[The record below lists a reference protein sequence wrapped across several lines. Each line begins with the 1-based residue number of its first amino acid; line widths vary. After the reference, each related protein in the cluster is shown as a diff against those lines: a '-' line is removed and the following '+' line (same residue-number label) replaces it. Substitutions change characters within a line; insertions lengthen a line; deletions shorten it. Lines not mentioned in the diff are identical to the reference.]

1 MKNEKRNRENEKIKK
16 WKKKRDEMKVKD
28 KIEGNARKE
37 CEKKKE
43 KRKKKKEKRK
53 KKKEKRRKKK
63 ENKKI
68 KNKNKKLIPYLHFH
82 FERCLRFSFRN

>member
-37 CEKKKE
+37 CEKKKRKKKKE

-53 KKKEKRRKKK
+53 KKKEERRKKI
-63 ENKKI
+63 KK
-68 KNKNKKLIPYLHFH
+68 
-82 FERCLRFSFRN
+82 